1 MSFEK
6 LQLVIDQREAGKKA
20 VKSKKNEKRPKKK
33 KGENKWG
40 PIKYKPFAIRKPIK
54 CVYLRRVAAGKRFG
68 RRKRPSASA
77 VAARLRERTP
87 KASVAASS
95 SCHGKTAQNE

>member
-54 CVYLRRVAAGKRFG
+54 CVYLRRVAGKRFG